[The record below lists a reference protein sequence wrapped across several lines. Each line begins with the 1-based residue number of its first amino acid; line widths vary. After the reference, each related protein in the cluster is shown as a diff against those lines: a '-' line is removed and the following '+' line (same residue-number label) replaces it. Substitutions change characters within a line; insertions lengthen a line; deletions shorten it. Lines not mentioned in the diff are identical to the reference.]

1 MMDGRFA
8 HIVGSFSIRYTLIP
22 WIHIVVLQQETELT
36 LTKVRTSDTVKP
48 AKPKLV
54 KAGDGGDKEEDS
66 ADQYDGVYHNTE
78 QLP

>member
-1 MMDGRFA
+1 M
-8 HIVGSFSIRYTLIP
+8 
-22 WIHIVVLQQETELT
+22 VLQQETELT

-48 AKPKLV
+48 PKPKLV
-54 KAGDGGDKEEDS
+54 NGGDKEEDS